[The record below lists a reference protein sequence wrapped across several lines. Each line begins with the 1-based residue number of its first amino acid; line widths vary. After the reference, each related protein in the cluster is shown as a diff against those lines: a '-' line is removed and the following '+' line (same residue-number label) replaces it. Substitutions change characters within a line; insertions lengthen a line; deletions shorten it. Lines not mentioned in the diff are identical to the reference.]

1 MADNNTNKN
10 ESKLKIAVSGI
21 KKETLTTNKKFS
33 KFIKYL
39 KNYGSV
45 SLKV

>member
-1 MADNNTNKN
+1 MADNSKNN

-21 KKETLTTNKKFS
+21 KKETITTNKKFS

-45 SLKV
+45 SN